1 MGLTSH
7 LSDAYD
13 AFSSSCVS
21 FYLLLSPMNMSLT
34 NLMMKVMG
42 LGSPPVHA
50 FLHVLNFLL
59 IVLVDCHLVKSPYP
73 LVVSVEYF
81 QGPKIPAQK
90 LL

>member
-13 AFSSSCVS
+13 AFSYYFVSSS
-21 FYLLLSPMNMSLT
+21 LILSLMKMSLMT
-34 NLMMKVMG
+34 SLMMMVLG

-50 FLHVLNFLL
+50 FLRIMNYLL
-59 IVLVDCHLVKSPYP
+59 IVLVDCRVMESPNP
-73 LVVSVEYF
+73 FVVSVEYF
-81 QGPKIPAQK
+81 QFPAQK